1 MKTNKV
7 NDIDLDNWKDYD
19 DVWTDSLWLIDKR
32 GEGGSPNY
40 PGNFVPQI
48 PEQLIKRYTKP
59 GDWVIDPF
67 CGSGTTADVAD
78 RLQRNSLNVDLDA
91 DAIDQITPYFPR
103 ANAKQV
109 FYQGDSQN
117 FNFLAALTHYD
128 TDHATLAILHPPYSS
143 IIEYSTKDA
152 DLSFSLTVK
161 EFLYKLGR
169 VIGNVSQCLPPG
181 SIMALVMGDYYRA
194 GQWEPLGFRCMRSI
208 LSCGFNL
215 KSIVVKNFTDTFAKR
230 NQEHLWRYR
239 ALQGGFYIFKH
250 EYIFI
255 FERKYQSEQE

>member
-7 NDIDLDNWKDYD
+7 NDIDLDNWQGYE

-32 GEGGSPNY
+32 GEGGGDSGY

-78 RLQRNSLNVDLDA
+78 TLGRNSLNVDLSQES
-91 DAIDQITPYFPR
+91 IDFITPYFPR
-103 ANAKQV
+103 ADGKQV
-109 FYQGDSQN
+109 FYQGDSKT
-117 FNFLAALTHYD
+117 FNFLEILKVYGLNQ
-128 TDHATLAILHPPYSS
+128 ATLAVLHPPYYG
-143 IIEYSTKDA
+143 IIEYSTDKD
-152 DLSFSLTVK
+152 DLSFCVTVP
-161 EFLYKLGR
+161 EFVSKLR
-169 VIGNVSQCLPPG
+169 EVVMQVREALKPMATLALVIGDFYTYG
-181 SIMALVMGDYYRA
+181 R
-194 GQWEPLGFRCMRSI
+194 WTPLGFKCMSAI
-208 LSCGFNL
+208 LKCGFGL
-215 KSIVVKNFTDTFAKR
+215 KSIVIKNFTDTFAKR

-255 FERKYQSEQE
+255 FEKEA